1 MAQLSYSEIEAKAEE
16 FLQQYNPKG
25 TVPVPIERI
34 IEIDLDINVVPKKG
48 LKNIHKIDAF
58 LSSDLTELYIDHDDY
73 MNETNRG
80 RFSLAH
86 EMGHY
91 VMHKDIV
98 QTIQSIDD
106 WKKKVLGD
114 GAKRALLENE
124 ANDFAGC
131 ILMPKS
137 ALTKEYDQQMAKAE
151 QEFKK
156 LGLTL
161 KDNTVVDS
169 YIAVAIAKNFGVS
182 QQAAEIRIYKAI
194 KRK

>member
-1 MAQLSYSEIEAKAEE
+1 
-16 FLQQYNPKG
+16 
-25 TVPVPIERI
+25 
-34 IEIDLDINVVPKKG
+34 
-48 LKNIHKIDAF
+48 
-58 LSSDLTELYIDHDDY
+58 